1 MKITKNQLRQI
12 IKEELGEAIGP
23 GGADDIG
30 EAAFE
35 LGKFF
40 TGQLSEAAEVVAMAL
55 EQVGAARAAQKLRQ
69 GAQTGFADSSGEA
82 GGHTFSSDKAGSQ
95 QAALDAWRQG
105 Q

>member
-23 GGADDIG
+23 SGADDIG

-40 TGQLSEAAEVVAMAL
+40 TGQLSERAEVVAMAL
-55 EQVGAARAAQKLRQ
+55 EEVGAFRAAEKLRQ
-69 GAQTGFADSSGEA
+69 GAQTGFE
-82 GGHTFSSDKAGSQ
+82 Q
-95 QAALDAWRQG
+95 
-105 Q
+105 